1 MSPSFIPTPNTWA
14 STVLLLVWL
23 AARPA
28 LADELRPTDLPPT
41 ATVRQHILNRPEVR
55 AATALQQAD
64 QADAD
69 RIKAGPYEFT
79 LRLAAQ
85 QRRTTEN
92 QRYFESQMALER
104 TVRNWGKAA
113 QDEAIGDA
121 SNNLAQIRKADAI
134 HESSRALLRAWMDW
148 LRERETVKLW
158 QSQVADQTA
167 VTRHAARRVK
177 AGDAAQ
183 VELRLQEASQAQAS
197 ANLSTAQTR
206 EAAARSLLDTQ
217 YPGLSAQ
224 APVNLSMPWQ
234 ADLPVGVETSTVPAQ
249 LAERS
254 HEARM
259 ANATVQ
265 LTKAR
270 AERIRLDQTIDP
282 TVGVYFAS
290 DKSGAERVMGLSI
303 SVPLA
308 SQARTATT
316 RQALALA
323 TEAEQRSEATAQ
335 KIRTEST
342 QAWLTAQSVFTAWQS
357 QEQARQKHEQVLQ
370 SIVKGW
376 QLGEYSQSDILLA
389 RRQYLDAALA
399 EINARAEA
407 RHAAARL
414 KLDLHEMWEFDDE

>member
-1 MSPSFIPTPNTWA
+1 MHTPNTWA
-14 STVLLLVWL
+14 STALLLALL
-23 AARPA
+23 AAHPA
-28 LADELRPTDLPPT
+28 LADEQRPTDLPPT

-79 LRLAAQ
+79 LRLAGQ
-85 QRRTTEN
+85 QRRTSEN

-104 TVRNWGKAA
+104 TVRNWGKAV

-121 SNNLAQIRKADAI
+121 SNNLAQVRKADAI
-134 HESSRALLRAWMDW
+134 HESSRALLRTWMDW

-158 QSQVADQTA
+158 QSQVADQAA
-167 VTRHAARRVK
+167 VTRHAASRVK

-183 VELRLQEASQAQAS
+183 VELRLQEASQAQAN

-206 EAAARSLLDTQ
+206 EATARSLLDTQ
-217 YPGLSAQ
+217 YPGLSAH
-224 APVNLSMPWQ
+224 APLNLSIPSH
-234 ADLPVGVETSTVPAQ
+234 ADLPVGVETSTVPVQ
-249 LAERS
+249 LAGRS

-270 AERIRLDQTIDP
+270 AERIRQDQTVDP

-290 DKSGAERVMGLSI
+290 DKSGTERVMGLSI
-303 SVPLA
+303 SVPFA
-308 SQARTATT
+308 GQARTATT

-323 TEAEQRSEATAQ
+323 TEAELRSEATAQ

-342 QAWLTAQSVFTAWQS
+342 QAWLAAQSAVTAWQS

-399 EINARAEA
+399 EINARADA